1 MYMDLTQKQ
10 AMIFDFIKEQQMAK
24 GYPPSVR
31 EIAAAV
37 GLKSTSTV
45 HSHLSKLEKLGYIR
59 RDPTKPRA
67 IEILNTGSTDGV
79 TGMNQEII
87 QIPVVGQITAGEPI
101 LAEQN
106 IEEYIPLPS
115 LLVQGRDN
123 FVLKVKGESMI
134 GAGIL
139 DKDYVIVD
147 RNNHASNSQIVVALI
162 NGEYATVKRFFK
174 EDRMVRLQPEN
185 EFMDSIILDERN
197 IEVIGIVR
205 GVFRTL

>member
-1 MYMDLTQKQ
+1 MYLDLTDKQ
-10 AMIFDFIKEQQMAK
+10 VAIFEYIKEQQLLK

-31 EIAAAV
+31 EICSAV

-45 HSHLSKLEKLGYIR
+45 HAHLNKLEKLGYIR

-67 IEILNTGSTDGV
+67 IEILSNNEEDLPGI
-79 TGMNQEII
+79 NQEII
-87 QIPVVGQITAGEPI
+87 PLPIVGQITAGEPI

-106 IEEYIPLPS
+106 IDEYLPLPAN
-115 LLVQGRDN
+115 LVKGKEN
-123 FVLKVKGESMI
+123 FILRVKGESMI

-147 RNNHASNSQIVVALI
+147 KNSHASNSQIVVASI

-174 EDRMVRLQPEN
+174 EDRLVRLQPEN
-185 EFMDSIILDERN
+185 EFMDSIVLDERN
-197 IEVIGIVR
+197 IEILGIVT

>member
-1 MYMDLTQKQ
+1 MYLDLTDKQ
-10 AMIFDFIKEQQMAK
+10 VAIFEYIKEQQLLK
-24 GYPPSVR
+24 SYPTSIR
-31 EIAAAV
+31 EICSAV

-45 HSHLSKLEKLGYIR
+45 HAHLNKLEKLGYIR

-67 IEILNTGSTDGV
+67 IEILSNNEEDLPGI
-79 TGMNQEII
+79 NQEII
-87 QIPVVGQITAGEPI
+87 PLPIVGQITAGEPI

-106 IEEYIPLPS
+106 IDEYLPLPAN
-115 LLVQGRDN
+115 LVKGKEN
-123 FVLKVKGESMI
+123 FILRVKGESMI

-147 RNNHASNSQIVVALI
+147 KNSHASNSQIVVALI

-174 EDRMVRLQPEN
+174 EDRLVRLQPEN
-185 EFMDSIILDERN
+185 EFMDSIVLDERN
-197 IEVIGIVR
+197 IEILGIVT

>member
-1 MYMDLTQKQ
+1 MYLDLTDKQ
-10 AMIFDFIKEQQMAK
+10 VAIFEYIKEQQLLK

-31 EIAAAV
+31 EICSAV

-45 HSHLSKLEKLGYIR
+45 HAHLNKLEKLGYIR

-67 IEILNTGSTDGV
+67 IEILSNNEEDLPGI
-79 TGMNQEII
+79 NQEII
-87 QIPVVGQITAGEPI
+87 PLPIVGQITAGEPI

-106 IEEYIPLPS
+106 IDEYLPLPAN
-115 LLVQGRDN
+115 LVKGKEN
-123 FVLKVKGESMI
+123 FILRVKGESMI

-147 RNNHASNSQIVVALI
+147 KNSHASNSQIVVALI

-174 EDRMVRLQPEN
+174 EDRLIRLQPEN
-185 EFMDSIILDERN
+185 EFMDSIVLDERN
-197 IEVIGIVR
+197 IEILGIVT